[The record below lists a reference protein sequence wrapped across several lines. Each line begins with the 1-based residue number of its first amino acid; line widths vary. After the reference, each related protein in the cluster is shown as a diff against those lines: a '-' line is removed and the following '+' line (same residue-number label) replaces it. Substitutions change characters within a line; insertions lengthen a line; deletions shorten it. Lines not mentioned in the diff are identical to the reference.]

1 MTSESDNNQVI
12 QVSLPYLTANI
23 DGIGGTIK
31 KIPADFVVEE
41 IPQYE
46 FCGSGTHVYAF
57 VQKKNM
63 STQDMIELVARG
75 LNVAKFEIGY
85 AGRKDSRAITRQW
98 ISIEHID
105 PDVLTTL
112 ESKNFKVLQTTRH
125 TNKLKVGHLK
135 GNRFTI
141 RLRDVNAD
149 ARNAVK
155 TTEKILDIL
164 SARGVPNYFGP
175 QRFGYRGDS
184 HLLGQAIVKNDPQ
197 AFFDT
202 LLGRPELAP
211 NDEFIKARILYEQGQ
226 YEEALYEWNSAF
238 GDNRK
243 MLKILIHKKLNLQK
257 AFRQYDRRT
266 ANLMVS
272 AWQSNLF
279 NRVLAKRIDRIDELL
294 DGDVAYKHENGAC
307 FLVENAAIEQ
317 SRCKAFDISPTGP
330 LLGDR
335 MKRTTGPAGEI
346 ENPLLD
352 SLDLNEDDF
361 QRLQKQGGR
370 GGRRPLRFRPEH
382 TKIAAG
388 NDEHGDYLEL
398 HFELSSGCY
407 ATVLLREITKQDD
420 FSPSAA
426 EQ

>member
-1 MTSESDNNQVI
+1 MMNMDHDPDNNQI
-12 QVSLPYLTANI
+12 LQVTLPCLTHDI
-23 DGIGGTIK
+23 PGIGGSIK
-31 KIPADFVVEE
+31 TIPADFVVEE

-63 STQDMIELVARG
+63 STQDMVQLVART
-75 LNVAKFEIGY
+75 LNVQKFEVGY

-105 PDVLTTL
+105 PEDLKQL
-112 ESKNFKVLQTTRH
+112 ESRNLKILDITRH

-141 RLRDVNAD
+141 RLRNVNGP
-149 ARNAVK
+149 VK
-155 TTEKILDIL
+155 NTLTTAEKILDIL
-164 SARGVPNYFGP
+164 SVRGVPNYFGP

-184 HLLGQAIVKNDPQ
+184 HLLGEAIVKNDPKG
-197 AFFDT
+197 FFDI
-202 LLGRPELAP
+202 LLGRPELDP
-211 NDEFIKARILYEQGQ
+211 QDEFIKARMLYEQGQ
-226 YEEALYEWNSAF
+226 YEAALYEWNSAF

-243 MLKILIHKKLNLQK
+243 MLKILIHKKGNLQK

-272 AWQSNLF
+272 AWQSDLF
-279 NRVLAKRIDRIDELL
+279 NRVLAKRIDRMDTLL
-294 DGDVAYKHENGAC
+294 DGDVAYKHDNGAC
-307 FLVENAAIEQ
+307 FSVENAAVEQ
-317 SRCKAFDISPTGP
+317 PRCEAFDISPTGP
-330 LLGDR
+330 LFGDR

-352 SLDLNEDDF
+352 ELDVNEADLK
-361 QRLQKQGGR
+361 RLSKQGGT
-370 GGRRPLRFRPEH
+370 GGRRPLRFRPEN

-398 HFELSSGCY
+398 HFDLPSGCY
-407 ATVLLREITKQDD
+407 ATVLLREITKQDN
-420 FSPSAA
+420 
-426 EQ
+426 